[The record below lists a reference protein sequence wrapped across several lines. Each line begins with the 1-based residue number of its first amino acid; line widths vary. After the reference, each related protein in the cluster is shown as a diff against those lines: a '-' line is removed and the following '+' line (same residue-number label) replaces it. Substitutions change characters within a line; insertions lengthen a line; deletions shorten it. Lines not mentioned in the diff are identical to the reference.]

1 MSKNMHLVPFDHG
14 DILIVS
20 ENDVPQVVMPT
31 VVANIGLD
39 WEPQRKRIERHP
51 LMAEGTSIMEVP
63 SAGGRQSTTVMTL
76 EGFHTWLVTLH
87 PDRVS
92 APEIRERVLAYQR
105 RAFRVVFEHFHGPIR
120 IAPAK
125 PASVS
130 EFLRVGNALKKETNR
145 KLRAD
150 LWTRYEQITDSWGIP
165 RGERIGIGYDEPD
178 YSEMVAAFWAA
189 VRGLEEVGIE
199 VNFSRRNDLIALNL
213 PDLRAKFAEVGIVI
227 DIGRAEMKAL
237 RHSKDPRYLGE
248 KPVNGHDGKAR
259 YCWVFSVV
267 PELPLEGS

>member
-1 MSKNMHLVPFDHG
+1 MSNDLTTFTFGG
-14 DILIVS
+14 D
-20 ENDVPQVVMPT
+20 T
-31 VVANIGLD
+31 VRVIHIDDQPWWVAGDLA
-39 WEPQRKRIERHP
+39 K
-51 LMAEGTSIMEVP
+51 
-63 SAGGRQSTTVMTL
+63 
-76 EGFHTWLVTLH
+76 
-87 PDRVS
+87 
-92 APEIRERVLAYQR
+92 VLGY
-105 RAFRVVFEHFHGPIR
+105 R
-120 IAPAK
+120 IAPHMLRMLDDDQKGIHKVDTLGGIQEVAIVNESGMWTCVIKSQRPEAK
-125 PASVS
+125 AFQRLLTSEILPSLRKQGFYALPGVNLARPLSVA

-145 KLRAD
+145 KLRAE
-150 LWTRYEQITDSWGIP
+150 LWTRYEQITGSWGIP

-178 YSEMVAAFWAA
+178 YSEMLAAFWAA

-213 PDLRAKFAEVGIVI
+213 PDLRAKFAEVGIAI

-259 YCWVFSVV
+259 YCWVFSIV